1 MGNIADKELWRE
13 EGKMV
18 MKNKAPGNEENP
30 GSIGEIADY
39 LAKLL
44 I

>member
-1 MGNIADKELWRE
+1 VKRTNKIGDE
-13 EGKMV
+13 EQS
-18 MKNKAPGNEENP
+18 PRNEENP
-30 GSIGEIADY
+30 GAIGEIADY